1 MRLGGVA
8 ERLARRVT
16 PRKSEKIIVSH
27 CVSTDLLR
35 QHLETPAGDP
45 APKLLKPGAHA
56 LYGLR
61 SGQQRPQPRAPSMQ
75 LAGPGSLGH
84 LTSGCRLH
92 FATAA
97 AIAADDVTMPIFARD
112 SEVFAPHHAAVA
124 GKHHAFAS
132 EALLKIA

>member
-56 LYGLR
+56 LYGL
-61 SGQQRPQPRAPSMQ
+61 
-75 LAGPGSLGH
+75 GPLREREGSPF
-84 LTSGCRLH
+84 
-92 FATAA
+92 FAV
-97 AIAADDVTMPIFARD
+97 DNKDRNP
-112 SEVFAPHHAAVA
+112 
-124 GKHHAFAS
+124 G
-132 EALLKIA
+132 LLRCNLLDQGLWVI